1 MLRFSADEGFWD
13 AACERYWHREPFAF
27 AVDADAAPFD
37 EAGVFAALIAPGDR
51 DPLDWLQ
58 VAEGS
63 NPAQLRD
70 YRLGTFKRFGPQSA
84 DGDFA
89 GYYDRMAGVS
99 FGFNVHDLGR
109 RNPRW
114 RTSRTSSTPN
124 SGSIRFHRPR
134 ASGAR
139 HLRRHLP
146 GDPFGIHRDNASVF
160 SFCLVGGAA
169 SCSGTRTTS
178 TPATRT

>member
-70 YRLGTFKRFGPQSA
+70 YRLGTVKRFGPQSA

-89 GYYDRMAGVS
+89 GQACVTRLAAS
-99 FGFNVHDLGR
+99 
-109 RNPRW
+109 PT
-114 RTSRTSSTPN
+114 RTCTLATP
-124 SGSIRFHRPR
+124 
-134 ASGAR
+134 AS
-139 HLRRHLP
+139 LRR
-146 GDPFGIHRDNASVF
+146 
-160 SFCLVGGAA
+160 AA
-169 SCSGTRTTS
+169 ALSAR
-178 TPATRT
+178 A